1 MLARGA
7 PGPLSATFARPYAL
21 ARLAEALVRLGKHGA
36 AVAAVREGLQAQEQT
51 GQRWYESEFH
61 RLDGVALI
69 GLNRIALA
77 REASTSGDRVA
88 AENLC
93 GRIAATASS
102 AALAG
107 HLGLACISIRA
118 AAAVERDTP
127 ARQCTSR

>member
-1 MLARGA
+1 M
-7 PGPLSATFARPYAL
+7 
-21 ARLAEALVRLGKHGA
+21 RLGKHGA
-36 AVAAVREGLQAQEQT
+36 AVAAVREGLQVQEQT

-107 HLGLACISIRA
+107 HLGLACISISA